1 MGLIMGSIK
10 KQLWDLSQWILV
22 IGVSISLYFIE
33 DSIFVF
39 LS

>member
-10 KQLWDLSQWILV
+10 KQLWDLLQWILV
-22 IGVSISLYFIE
+22 VVVSISLYFIE

>member
-10 KQLWDLSQWILV
+10 KQLWDLSQWFLV
-22 IGVSISLYFIE
+22 VVVSISLYFIE